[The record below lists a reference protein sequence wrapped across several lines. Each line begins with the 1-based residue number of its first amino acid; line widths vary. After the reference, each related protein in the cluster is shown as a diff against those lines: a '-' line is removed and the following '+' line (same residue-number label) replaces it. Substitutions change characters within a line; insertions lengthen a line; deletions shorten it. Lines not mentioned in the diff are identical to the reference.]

1 MKEKILKLVN
11 NGLTYKQ
18 IQKELGCA
26 LSTISY
32 HCKNNGIESKH
43 TQKKLSDETI
53 KKIKE
58 LYRELRSSNKVAK
71 VMNLSKTTVLKYIDV
86 FEREE
91 LTEEELKIKKSK
103 QVIYWRKKA
112 KVKLVEYKGGK
123 CEECGYNKCIDA
135 LEFHHLNPNEKDFS
149 IAGKSWSLE
158 RLKRE
163 ADKCILVC
171 SNCHKEIHSVDNL
184 L

>member
-58 LYRELRSSNKVAK
+58 LYNELRSSNKVAK
-71 VMNLSKTTVLKYIDV
+71 MMNLSKTTVLKYIDV

-91 LTEEELKIKKSK
+91 LTDEELKIKKSK

-123 CEECGYNKCIDA
+123 CEKCGYNKCIDA
-135 LEFHHLNPNEKDFS
+135 LEFHHLDPNEKDFS

-171 SNCHKEIHSVDNL
+171 SNCHKEIHSK
-184 L
+184 